1 MKNVSKVIAFSL
13 ISMIIALVI
22 DLVMFH
28 QMGTNL
34 LSEEVLWR
42 AGLIVVLWIV
52 VTALAALR
60 MRFCGYVTILVM
72 LYYAAADFGG
82 FITVSPKSS
91 AYGLSIEVLSILGII
106 ISVVGIWYGIQ
117 QRRQY
122 DVDRINNRGSAN
134 GNQRK

>member
-13 ISMIIALVI
+13 IAMLIALVI

-28 QMGTNL
+28 QTGTNL
-34 LSEEVLWR
+34 LSGEVLWR
-42 AGLIVVLWIV
+42 AGLIVALWVIV
-52 VTALAALR
+52 TVLAALR

-91 AYGLSIEVLSILGII
+91 AYGLSIEILSILGIV

-122 DVDRINNRGSAN
+122 DIDRINQRGSAH